1 MDKKQK
7 NDKLRQH
14 YVPKFYLRNFS
25 ENNKSIG
32 LYRFKEKKI
41 IKQGSIRDILQKK
54 YYYGKNPYV
63 ENKLANYEGKWSDI
77 ISYIIET
84 ESLPIDAKNLIL
96 LRYFILISSAR
107 TQKRGDEINK
117 YYTSLM
123 KKLLEIADPEFFE
136 SLKIAENDRFSM
148 RMEFPSLS
156 FIDAAG
162 QILPLVIDL
171 KLELL
176 INKSNIDYVTS
187 DNPTVFYNQLFQFKN
202 LSRGFGWGEYG
213 IQFIIPISPKIAICM
228 YDGKVYNLR
237 KRIFNSS
244 KQINK
249 LNELFL
255 NNSDELIVFMYGEDD
270 KVKEE
275 KLSYINRLVKKRR
288 QVSVKNE
295 DSNLINFSNKQVV
308 GKYDLSDIFKI
319 KKKYKDMIISKHNK
333 DEIEKKVNTEVEKL
347 VAKMQS
353 MPEDELKILLE
364 NKKSEL
370 ISIVFNDMERPWV
383 KFYNIHQSKIIDMFM
398 NRAENNN

>member
-1 MDKKQK
+1 
-7 NDKLRQH
+7 
-14 YVPKFYLRNFS
+14 
-25 ENNKSIG
+25 
-32 LYRFKEKKI
+32 
-41 IKQGSIRDILQKK
+41 
-54 YYYGKNPYV
+54 
-63 ENKLANYEGKWSDI
+63 
-77 ISYIIET
+77 
-84 ESLPIDAKNLIL
+84 
-96 LRYFILISSAR
+96 
-107 TQKRGDEINK
+107 
-117 YYTSLM
+117 M
-123 KKLLEIADPEFFE
+123 KKLLEIEDPEFFE

-228 YDGKVYNLR
+228 YDGEVYNLR

-275 KLSYINRLVKKRR
+275 KLSYINRIVKKRR

-370 ISIVFNDMERPWV
+370 ISIAFNDMERPWV

>member
-1 MDKKQK
+1 
-7 NDKLRQH
+7 
-14 YVPKFYLRNFS
+14 
-25 ENNKSIG
+25 
-32 LYRFKEKKI
+32 
-41 IKQGSIRDILQKK
+41 
-54 YYYGKNPYV
+54 
-63 ENKLANYEGKWSDI
+63 
-77 ISYIIET
+77 
-84 ESLPIDAKNLIL
+84 
-96 LRYFILISSAR
+96 
-107 TQKRGDEINK
+107 
-117 YYTSLM
+117 
-123 KKLLEIADPEFFE
+123 
-136 SLKIAENDRFSM
+136 
-148 RMEFPSLS
+148 
-156 FIDAAG
+156 
-162 QILPLVIDL
+162 
-171 KLELL
+171 
-176 INKSNIDYVTS
+176 
-187 DNPTVFYNQLFQFKN
+187 
-202 LSRGFGWGEYG
+202 
-213 IQFIIPISPKIAICM
+213 M
-228 YDGKVYNLR
+228 YDGEVYNLR

-275 KLSYINRLVKKRR
+275 KLSYINRIVKKRR

-319 KKKYKDMIISKHNK
+319 KKKYKD
-333 DEIEKKVNTEVEKL
+333 EIEKKVNTEVEKL

-370 ISIVFNDMERPWV
+370 ISIAFNDMERPWV

>member
-1 MDKKQK
+1 
-7 NDKLRQH
+7 
-14 YVPKFYLRNFS
+14 
-25 ENNKSIG
+25 
-32 LYRFKEKKI
+32 
-41 IKQGSIRDILQKK
+41 
-54 YYYGKNPYV
+54 
-63 ENKLANYEGKWSDI
+63 
-77 ISYIIET
+77 
-84 ESLPIDAKNLIL
+84 
-96 LRYFILISSAR
+96 
-107 TQKRGDEINK
+107 
-117 YYTSLM
+117 
-123 KKLLEIADPEFFE
+123 
-136 SLKIAENDRFSM
+136 
-148 RMEFPSLS
+148 
-156 FIDAAG
+156 
-162 QILPLVIDL
+162 
-171 KLELL
+171 
-176 INKSNIDYVTS
+176 
-187 DNPTVFYNQLFQFKN
+187 
-202 LSRGFGWGEYG
+202 
-213 IQFIIPISPKIAICM
+213 M
-228 YDGKVYNLR
+228 YDGEVYNLR

-275 KLSYINRLVKKRR
+275 KLSYINRILKKRR
-288 QVSVKNE
+288 HVSVKNE

-370 ISIVFNDMERPWV
+370 ISIAFNDMERPWV